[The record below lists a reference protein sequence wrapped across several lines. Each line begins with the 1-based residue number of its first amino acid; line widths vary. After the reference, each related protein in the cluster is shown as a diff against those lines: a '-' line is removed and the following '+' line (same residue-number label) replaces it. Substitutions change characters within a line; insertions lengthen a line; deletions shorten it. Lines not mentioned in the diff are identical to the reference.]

1 MLWNIVDGT
10 ASLLDKKFLII
21 LGVYLK
27 LLIIKL
33 KLKKLRLTGWFLS
46 CIFQRCR
53 HGGGW
58 WLGLSRLDFYQYHGQ
73 MQAFRKR
80 GFFAVKL
87 LYTMEH
93 GIGDLKGGK
102 WKWESWYIVRTW
114 TWICLYCILT
124 HQKIECMLINIKI
137 T

>member
-1 MLWNIVDGT
+1 MRQQVYLINNSLCYKTIVNET
-10 ASLLDKKFLII
+10 SLLDKQFLII
-21 LGVYLK
+21 LGIYLE
-27 LLIIKL
+27 LLIINL
-33 KLKKLRLTGWFLS
+33 ELKKLRLIGWFLS

-58 WLGLSRLDFYQYHGQ
+58 WLGLSRLAFYQYHGQ
-73 MQAFRKR
+73 MQGFRKW

-87 LYTMEH
+87 LHTMEY

-114 TWICLYCILT
+114 TWICL
-124 HQKIECMLINIKI
+124 
-137 T
+137 